1 MKFSTATL
9 AVGVLSAELVTAQPH
24 RVRHAHRHAKKD
36 VTTVVDIVD
45 TVYVM
50 ATGPSELVM
59 VHQDGVP
66 YTTITEG
73 MVGGEVKPWSTA
85 FGVRPTPALE
95 DLSSSS
101 SSTLS
106 LTTFATMAT
115 PITPVTPVAPVE
127 VPAVQNVEVVSSSTE
142 VIVSTIES
150 VAPVT
155 HSAPVIQAA
164 APVEVASQIAQPI
177 ASPAAE
183 IAELPVQ
190 AASVAALIVTPE
202 VQVQAAATPIPEV
215 HVEVAVTS
223 TAPATAAS
231 SSTSSGS
238 SSGSGYGFSYSPYN
252 GDGTCKSQ
260 TQVNSDFAKIGNGY
274 SLVRTYGVDCNQ
286 VATVLKAA
294 KSKGLKM
301 FAGIYDLTDLV
312 GAVKTISTAANGDWS
327 SFDTISVGNEIVNG
341 GGSAA
346 QVIAAIGTVR
356 GLLKTAGYT
365 GKVVTVDTLVAARNN
380 PGLCDASD
388 VCTVNCHPFFDGKVT
403 ADQAGD
409 FLETQIPT
417 LQAVLANKN
426 QQIVITE
433 TGWPWQGE
441 SNGVAIP
448 STANQ
453 AVAISSI
460 KSKFASKPSSIILF
474 TVFNDMWKKNTAAQ
488 FGAEQ
493 FWGFLGD
500 SPSG

>member
-1 MKFSTATL
+1 
-9 AVGVLSAELVTAQPH
+9 
-24 RVRHAHRHAKKD
+24 
-36 VTTVVDIVD
+36 
-45 TVYVM
+45 
-50 ATGPSELVM
+50 M

-85 FGVRPTPALE
+85 YGVRPTPAPE
-95 DLSSSS
+95 VPSPSS
-101 SSTLS
+101 SSTIS
-106 LTTFATMAT
+106 PTTLATVA
-115 PITPVTPVAPVE
+115 IPVAPVE
-127 VPAVQNVEVVSSSTE
+127 IPAVQNVEAISSSTE
-142 VIVSTIES
+142 SVVPVVSS
-150 VAPVT
+150 PPVA
-155 HSAPVIQAA
+155 QAA
-164 APVEVASQIAQPI
+164 APAEPSPQVAQPV
-177 ASPAAE
+177 APPAAE
-183 IAELPVQ
+183 VAVQ
-190 AASVAALIVTPE
+190 ATTAAVTPE
-202 VQVQAAATPIPEV
+202 VQVQAATTPEA
-215 HVEVAVTS
+215 HVEVAATYS
-223 TAPATAAS
+223 APAAPAS
-231 SSTSSGS
+231 SSASSGS
-238 SSGSGYGFSYSPYN
+238 SSGSGSGYGFSYSPYN
-252 GDGTCKSQ
+252 ADGTCKSQ

-301 FAGIYDLTDLV
+301 FAGIYDLTDLA
-312 GAVKTISTAANGDWS
+312 GAVKIISTAANGDWS

-426 QQIVITE
+426 QEIVITE

-441 SNGVAIP
+441 SNGVAVP
-448 STANQ
+448 SAANQ
-453 AVAISSI
+453 AAAISSI

-493 FWGFLGD
+493 YWGFLGD